1 MKPGFGRLRGPCSNL
16 SYERTVR
23 QPGMR
28 NSEIAARRV
37 MDEQDGPT
45 HRIAESGD
53 ARPGKKEGSGEGHR
67 CI

>member
-1 MKPGFGRLRGPCSNL
+1 
-16 SYERTVR
+16 
-23 QPGMR
+23 MR
-28 NSEIAARRV
+28 NAEIAARRV